1 MSSVPSKVLELIET
15 FDQNIEAYKDQQY
28 NETQLR
34 REFIDPFFTALG
46 WDVANVK
53 GYAQAYK
60 DVIHEDAIKIGGYTK
75 APDYCFRI
83 GGTRKFFLEAKKP
96 SIDIKGDPHPA
107 YQLRRYAWSAKLPLS
122 ILTDFEEFA
131 VYDCLTRPKQ
141 TDKAATARIKYY
153 KYKEYAEKWGE
164 IESVFSKEAIQKGSF
179 DKFAATTKGKRGT
192 TTVDK
197 EFLAEIEKWREIF
210 AKTIAL
216 KNRTLSIQEVNFA
229 VQRTIDRI
237 LFLRLCED
245 RGIENYGQLL
255 AISSGD
261 RTYPRLCRIFEK
273 ADHKYNS
280 GLFYFQ
286 KEKGR
291 PEDPDELTLN
301 LVIDDKDLKWILHH
315 LYYPQCPY
323 EFSVLP
329 AEILGNVYE
338 QFLGKVI
345 TLTGAHRAKIE
356 DKPEVKKAGGI
367 YYTPSYIVDYIVKN
381 TVGRLLGDPFVIPS
395 AAEESI
401 KNSHCESAQGGR
413 GNLKI
418 ENQQSK
424 IENKKPL
431 TPKQVANLRI
441 LDPACGSGSFL
452 LGAYTYL
459 LNYIRDWYVE
469 NSPEKH
475 PKKIYQGKAGQWF
488 LTIAEKKK
496 ILLNNI
502 FGVDIDYQAVEVTK
516 LSLLLKVLEGEN
528 RDTVENQMKLF
539 HERALPDLGNNIK
552 CGNSL
557 ISPDFYEDKD
567 PDSIDPE
574 EYRRIN
580 PFDWKTEFPDIF
592 NRKTPG
598 FNAVIGN
605 PPWLMVGYYISD
617 SLDYLRSKFTSAHG
631 KFDMYYTFIEKG
643 LSLLSDVGFFGMIV
657 PNKFFHTKAASN
669 LRTFLSKPK
678 YICSIVD
685 FGDEQIFSGATNYSC
700 LLFLQ
705 KYPTSIVK
713 YAKSKEGL
721 KIIRQFEVPWTAFL
735 STTWHFEEQS
745 TQRLFEKL
753 ETVGEALEKI
763 AIRFGTGVQTGA
775 DRLLTMDTS
784 TAKDKGLETKLLRP
798 VLRGRDVRRYVISPD
813 PKLAIFPY
821 KVQQNEFV
829 ILSEPE
835 LQKHESVYNL
845 LLQNKRKLAQRVW
858 FGKGAEELSGKWY
871 GMMYLDAYNS
881 FVTPHLLTPA
891 LSNRANFALGTGDL
905 FATGTAGVTSIIL
918 NPDVTEGLLYLLG
931 LLNSSLLSFYATSH
945 SPVFSGGYYKFSSP
959 YLKNIPIRTIDFDN
973 PDDVT
978 KHDKMVKL
986 VDRMLDLHKK
996 LAAAKVPAEKTRLQR
1011 QITATD
1017 NQIDKLV
1024 YDLYN
1029 LTPEE
1034 IAIVKE
1040 TAK

>member
-1 MSSVPSKVLELIET
+1 MANVPIRVIELVET
-15 FDQNIEAYKDQQY
+15 FDRNIEAYKNQQY
-28 NETQLR
+28 KEAQLC
-34 REFIDPFFTALG
+34 REFIDPFFHALG
-46 WDVANVK
+46 WDVANEK
-53 GYAQAYK
+53 GYAPAYK

-83 GGTRKFFLEAKKP
+83 GETRKFFLEAKKP

-131 VYDCLTRPKQ
+131 VYDCQIRPKQ
-141 TDKAATARIKYY
+141 TDKSGTARIMYLDY
-153 KYKEYAEKWGE
+153 KQYPDQWHKIAD
-164 IESVFSKEAIQKGSF
+164 IFSKDAILKGSF
-179 DKFAATTKGKRGT
+179 DKFAAATKGKRGT
-192 TTVDK
+192 ATVDK
-197 EFLAEIEKWREIF
+197 EFLAEIEKWREML
-210 AKTIAL
+210 ARTITI
-216 KNRTLSIQEVNFA
+216 KNISLSRDEINFA

-237 LFLRLCED
+237 LFLRMCED
-245 RGIENYGQLL
+245 RSIESYSQLL
-255 AISSGD
+255 ALSTGRES
-261 RTYPRLCRIFEK
+261 YQRLCRLFRQ
-273 ADHKYNS
+273 ADAKYNS
-280 GLFYFQ
+280 GLFHFRH
-286 KEKGR
+286 EKGR
-291 PEDPDELTLN
+291 AEGPDELTLN
-301 LVIDDKDLKWILHH
+301 LVVDDTPLQWILHH
-315 LYYPQCPY
+315 LYYPQSPY

-345 TLTGAHRAKIE
+345 RITPGHRAVIE
-356 DKPEVKKAGGI
+356 EKPEVKKAGGV
-367 YYTPSYIVDYIVKN
+367 YYTPTYIVDYIVKN
-381 TVGRLLGDPFVIPS
+381 TVGWLLGDPAPGCHC
-395 AAEESI
+395 EEQSDEAI
-401 KNSHCESAQGGR
+401 SNKLKTKNSTLRTPAQ
-413 GNLKI
+413 I
-418 ENQQSK
+418 S
-424 IENKKPL
+424 
-431 TPKQVANLRI
+431 NLRI

-452 LGAYTYL
+452 LVAYTHL
-459 LNYIRDWYVE
+459 LNYHRDWYVE
-469 NSPEKH
+469 NNPSKH
-475 PKKIYQGKAGQWF
+475 PNKIYQGKGGQWY

-502 FGVDIDYQAVEVTK
+502 FGVDIDSQAVEVTK
-516 LSLLLKVLEGEN
+516 LSLLLKVLEGETSETIGQTY
-528 RDTVENQMKLF
+528 RMF

-557 ISPDFYEDKD
+557 IGHDFFDNLQ
-567 PDSIDPE
+567 PE
-574 EYRRIN
+574 PRTTNNEQRTNLDELRRKIN
-580 PFDWKTEFPDIF
+580 AFDWKAEFPQIF
-592 NRKTPG
+592 CSKKPG
-598 FNAVIGN
+598 FDAIIGN
-605 PPWLMVGYYISD
+605 PPWLMAGYYISD

-631 KFDMYYTFIEKG
+631 KFDIYYIFIEKG

-669 LRTFLSKPK
+669 LRSFLSKPK
-678 YICSIVD
+678 YIYSIVD

-705 KYPTSIVK
+705 KHPTSIVK

-721 KIIRQFEVPWTAFL
+721 KITRHFDVPWTAFL

-753 ETVGEALEKI
+753 ETVGQALEKI
-763 AIRFGTGVQTGA
+763 TIRFGTGMQTGA

-784 TAKDKGLETKLLRP
+784 TAKSKGLETKLLRP
-798 VLRGRDVRRYVISPD
+798 ILRGRDVRRYVISPD

-835 LQKHESVYNL
+835 LQKHETVYNL
-845 LLQNKRKLAQRVW
+845 LFENKRKLAQRVW

-891 LSNRANFALGTGDL
+891 LSNRPNFALGTGDL
-905 FATGTAGVTSIIL
+905 FATGTAGVTSIIP

-959 YLKNIPIRTIDFDN
+959 YLKKLPIRRINFSSPADKA
-973 PDDVT
+973 
-978 KHDKMVKL
+978 KHGKMVKL
-986 VDRMLDLHKK
+986 VERMLDLNKK
-996 LAAAKVPAEKTRLQR
+996 LAAAKVPAEKTRIQR

-1034 IAIVKE
+1034 IKIIEESTK
-1040 TAK
+1040 